1 MVTNNTD
8 YTLERYVEELAND
21 PEYIAEGLA
30 MDVTDQMLELLAER
44 GLTQSWLAQQMGVS
58 RARVSRIL
66 HASPNMTLLTIARI
80 AVALGVKP
88 GVRLNAERPHKRKA
102 RNGGD
107 GQIRREPNTEG
118 ASPPANRTG
127 ERV

>member
-1 MVTNNTD
+1 MATRNVD

-30 MDVTDQMLELLAER
+30 MDVTDGMLELLAER
-44 GLTQSWLAQQMGVS
+44 GLTQSWLAQEMGVS

-66 HASPNMTLLTIARI
+66 NASPNMTLLTIARI

-88 GVRLNAERPHKRKA
+88 DVLLNAGRKRSVRYSDYGQTARVTGSEKA
-102 RNGGD
+102 SL
-107 GQIRREPNTEG
+107 PVK
-118 ASPPANRTG
+118 
-127 ERV
+127 RVAEKRG